1 MKLAAT
7 TLGALALTTIAS
19 AAVMPRSGLHGTVMR
34 GPISP
39 VCIAGQ
45 PCSAPARNVMLSF
58 TGGAGATTT
67 TRTSPDG
74 MYSIRLRPGRYQVS
88 VSAGRIEPT
97 VILVRRALFLRL
109 NFSIDT
115 GIR

>member
-1 MKLAAT
+1 MRIAAT
-7 TLGALALTTIAS
+7 TIGALALATIAS
-19 AAVMPRSGLHGTVMR
+19 AAVIPRSGLHGTVMR

-45 PCSAPARNVMLSF
+45 PCSAPAHNVMLSF
-58 TGGAGATTT
+58 TGGARATIT
-67 TRTSPDG
+67 TRTSSDG
-74 MYSIRLRPGRYQVS
+74 MYTIRLRPGRYQVS
-88 VSAGRIEPT
+88 VSSGRIEPT
-97 VILVRRALFLRL
+97 VVLVRRAVFLRL